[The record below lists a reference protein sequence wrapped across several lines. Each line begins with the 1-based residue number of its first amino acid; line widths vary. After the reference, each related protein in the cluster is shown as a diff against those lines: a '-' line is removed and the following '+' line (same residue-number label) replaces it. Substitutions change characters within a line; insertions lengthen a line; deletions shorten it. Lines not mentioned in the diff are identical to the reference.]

1 MHPWNFVPLSKVLSV
16 ELSMTL
22 DPEKIEQWARE
33 SKCEAPT
40 TAMTHAE
47 IAHAIQ
53 KICEAFGA
61 SVPTQF
67 KVAGLFVEALA
78 DEPADSGMCPNC
90 VTPWKCNG
98 PHELTPTAEVSRLPG

>member
-1 MHPWNFVPLSKVLSV
+1 
-16 ELSMTL
+16 MT
-22 DPEKIEQWARE
+22 DDQVREWARE
-33 SKCEAPT
+33 SKGVPPT

-67 KVAGLFVEALA
+67 KVAGLFVEAL
-78 DEPADSGMCPNC
+78 ERE
-90 VTPWKCNG
+90 TEK
-98 PHELTPTAEVSRLPG
+98 R